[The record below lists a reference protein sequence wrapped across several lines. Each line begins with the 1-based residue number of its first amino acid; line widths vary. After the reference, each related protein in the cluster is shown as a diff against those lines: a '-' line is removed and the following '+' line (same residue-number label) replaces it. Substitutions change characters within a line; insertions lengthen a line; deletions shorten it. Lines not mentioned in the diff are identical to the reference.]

1 LARSVPRSMDRG
13 GSMQTTHDA
22 LSPLAE
28 PLAGLER
35 TLIEAYAAGAGYDI
49 ESLRTRTDEQAR
61 ELLKNASLYA
71 SERLAEVE
79 ARSHYLHSLKGEV

>member
-1 LARSVPRSMDRG
+1 METKDEA
-13 GSMQTTHDA
+13 
-22 LSPLAE
+22 SPLSE

-49 ESLRTRTDEQAR
+49 ESLRARHDETAR
-61 ELLKNASLYA
+61 GVLKNASRYA
-71 SERLAEVE
+71 SEKLAEVE

>member
-1 LARSVPRSMDRG
+1 MKTAHEP
-13 GSMQTTHDA
+13 
-22 LSPLAE
+22 LSQPLSE

-35 TLIEAYAAGAGYDI
+35 TLLAAYVAGAGYDI
-49 ESLRTRTDEQAR
+49 DVLRARTDEGAH